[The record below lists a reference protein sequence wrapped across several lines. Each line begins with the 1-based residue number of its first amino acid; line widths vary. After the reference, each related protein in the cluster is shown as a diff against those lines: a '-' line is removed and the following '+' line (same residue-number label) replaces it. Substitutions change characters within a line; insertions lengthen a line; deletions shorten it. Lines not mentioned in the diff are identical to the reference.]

1 MKSKSILCTIIIAVT
16 IFVSNLI
23 PCYAISTNTADT
35 LKPKTKIEKKT
46 EAKNVL
52 KKFFKSMLLVCGSSI
67 VIVLLLIAYKRFKN
81 SSIANPHY
89 VDIEKNLNT
98 PETVEDAT
106 KFVIEKF

>member
-1 MKSKSILCTIIIAVT
+1 MKIKSILCSTILIIVM
-16 IFVSNLI
+16 FVSGLL
-23 PCYAISTNTADT
+23 PCCAIGTNNTDT

-46 EAKNVL
+46 ETKNVL
-52 KKFFKSMLLVCGSSI
+52 KKFLKAMVLVCGSSI

-81 SSIANPHY
+81 SSIVNPHY